1 MSREVGRAAGI
12 RERLKIMSFKAT
24 VNRLRVSF
32 LRPPVLLPLAI

>member
-1 MSREVGRAAGI
+1 
-12 RERLKIMSFKAT
+12 MSFKAT